1 MWLSF
6 SLAFALAVLLLF
18 VPGLLF
24 ARAAR
29 FAPLQCVGFAPGVSV
44 AGYAVLCLVYERI
57 EVATNVLTICG
68 GWLLV
73 AVAVFACSCVARRGR
88 LRAAHAV
95 RPKLPRGKAHARW
108 FWLPIVAA
116 YLVVPLV
123 AATVLFLKPMDGAD
137 AFMQAFDNVSHLG
150 TIRGAL
156 DSGMMDPIGKVGYY
170 SAMEDVA
177 RPFAPT
183 TSFYPEMWHMLTAMV
198 VPAAGGSIPVAINA
212 MNCAFSFVVAPMGVC
227 ALVFQ
232 LFGADR
238 RKLLIGALGCVA
250 FEAYPWGMLVYGPLY
265 PNLAS
270 FALVPGCV
278 ALFLLLCSEKP
289 VGRLK
294 RVAAAAFFAAGLFAG
309 AVMQP
314 NVVFTVGVL
323 LAPYCVWKASR
334 LPLRWRRTAGG
345 VAGWRI
351 AFALVAAVLI
361 CALWVFAFNLPA
373 LYAVVHNN
381 WPSISS
387 VKRTLFDAVLL
398 GLMKHPVQPVVALL
412 VFAGVARTLRHRRY
426 LWLAVGYGLCLV
438 MYFFCAATDGFWD
451 NLLTGFWYSDQY
463 RIAAMV
469 ALAGMPLFAYGFDG
483 VLGAVRRFAVRRGAS
498 RKAARFVWPS
508 VAAAVA
514 MAVVFCPTINVGD
527 HEWDTAFGSFSH
539 RVSYLYNPHAFRHL
553 SWEEH
558 EFAEETQA
566 IVGDTGL
573 IANEPFDGSVYL
585 FGPDGMPVYYKSLR
599 GFGDDGESADSALIR
614 EHLNELATN
623 EDVQRAVRNTG
634 IRYVLQLDKGNVE
647 KQPGRHGGYKEAQW
661 VGIASVD
668 DDTPGFTPVLSE
680 GDMRLYKID
689 DAYTTPMDGTE
700 AKHAG

>member
-18 VPGLLF
+18 VPGLLI

-29 FAPLQCVGFAPGVSV
+29 FAPLQCVGYAPGLSV
-44 AGYAVLCLVYERI
+44 AGYAVLCLAYERI
-57 EVATNVLTICG
+57 EVATNALTICG

-73 AVAVFACSCVARRGR
+73 AAVVFACSCTARRGC
-88 LRAAHAV
+88 LRAAHAAL
-95 RPKLPRGKAHARW
+95 PSAPRGKAHARW

-116 YLVVPLV
+116 YVVVSLA
-123 AATVLFLKPMDGAD
+123 AATILFLKPMDGAD

-156 DSGMMDPIGKVGYY
+156 DSGMMDPVGKIGYY
-170 SAMEDVA
+170 SAMDDA
-177 RPFAPT
+177 SRPFAASF
-183 TSFYPEMWHMLTAMV
+183 SFYPEMWHMLVAMV
-198 VPAAGGSIPVAINA
+198 VPLAGDSIPVGINA
-212 MNCAFSFVVAPMGVC
+212 VNCAFSFVVAPMGVC
-227 ALVFQ
+227 TLLFQ

-238 RKLLIGALGCVA
+238 RKLLLGAFGCIV

-265 PNLAS
+265 PNLAA

-289 VGRLK
+289 VGRAK
-294 RVAAAAFFAAGLFAG
+294 RVAAAAFFAAGLLAG
-309 AVMQP
+309 AVIQP
-314 NVVFTVGVL
+314 NAIFAVGVL

-334 LPLRWRRTAGG
+334 LPLCWRRTGAGA
-345 VAGWRI
+345 VGWRI
-351 AFALVAAVLI
+351 AFALVASIVI
-361 CALWVFAFNLPA
+361 CSLWVLAFNLPA

-387 VKRTLFDAVLL
+387 VKRTLFDAALL
-398 GLMKHPVQPVVALL
+398 GLMKHPAQPVVALF
-412 VFAGVARTLRHRRY
+412 VFVGVARTLRHRKY
-426 LWLAVGYGLCLV
+426 LWLSAAYGLCLV

-451 NLLTGFWYSDQY
+451 TLLTGFWYSDQY

-469 ALAGMPLFAYGFDG
+469 ALAGVPLFAYGLDG
-483 VLGAVRRFAVRRGAS
+483 ALGAVKRLAVRRDAS
-498 RKAARFVWPS
+498 RRAARFAWPGT
-508 VAAAVA
+508 VAAVA
-514 MAVVFCPTINVGD
+514 LAIIFCPTITLGN
-527 HEWDTAFGSFSH
+527 HEWDTAFGSFSG

-558 EFAEETQA
+558 AFAEEAQA

-599 GFGDDGESADSALIR
+599 GFGGDGESADSALIR
-614 EHLNELATN
+614 EHINELATN
-623 EDVQRAVRNTG
+623 PDVQAAVRNTG
-634 IRYVLQLDKGNVE
+634 IRYVLQLDKDNAE
-647 KQPGRHGGYKEAQW
+647 KQPGRHGGYKEEQW
-661 VGIASVD
+661 AGIASVD

-689 DAYTTPMDGTE
+689 DSFTE
-700 AKHAG
+700 AADGEETRRAG